1 MAKLLRG
8 LLPVALVVA
17 LGILVGV
24 GTYTF
29 AYARGY
35 SYLLDDPQA
44 CVNCHIMRDEYS
56 GWIASSHKT
65 VTCNGCHTPHQLVP
79 KYLVKAANGFAHS
92 FAFTFE
98 DPQVIQI
105 KPGSRAVVETNCKEC
120 HLSLVDK
127 TFLVEEGAGVDG
139 KDCTRC
145 HFRVGHAL

>member
-105 KPGSRAVVETNCKEC
+105 KQGSRAVVEANCKEC
-120 HLSLVDK
+120 HRSLVDK